1 MSTSALGGD
10 DDNDNDDDEDV
21 EMQAPPPPTIPTGA
35 GALPK
40 KKTATKP
47 DPTAAGFK
55 RYDLSIHFPYLSSP
69 TGFFGSDGKRRICVD
84 FISITQHFD
93 NYKVEVSGKTL
104 MLYMKLH
111 NRFFDPRRL
120 NSELAN
126 IGHDRDT
133 IVSAQTETANGKHD
147 LQAVWR

>member
-1 MSTSALGGD
+1 
-10 DDNDNDDDEDV
+10 
-21 EMQAPPPPTIPTGA
+21 MQAPPPPTIPTGA